1 VARGRTK
8 KRGPA
13 HDNTCELIITV
24 VVIKTLLSNG
34 IHKKIVSK
42 LLKVLT
48 YWVAST
54 KLINYQ
60 VVNTQ
65 WGHLPKII
73 ALAES
78 YY

>member
-1 VARGRTK
+1 MELYK
-8 KRGPA
+8 
-13 HDNTCELIITV
+13 DNI
-24 VVIKTLLSNG
+24 SN
-34 IHKKIVSK
+34 

-73 ALAES
+73 ALVES
-78 YY
+78 LYMIPEPKQGLPACPRHGPFPIVGSARRTA

>member
-1 VARGRTK
+1 MELYK
-8 KRGPA
+8 
-13 HDNTCELIITV
+13 DNI
-24 VVIKTLLSNG
+24 SN
-34 IHKKIVSK
+34 

-48 YWVAST
+48 YWVSST